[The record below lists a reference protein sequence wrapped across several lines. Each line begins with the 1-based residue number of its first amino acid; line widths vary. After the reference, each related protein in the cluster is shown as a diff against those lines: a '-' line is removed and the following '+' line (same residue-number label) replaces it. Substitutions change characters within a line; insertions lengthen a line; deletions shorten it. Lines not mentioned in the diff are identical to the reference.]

1 MFYCLAPY
9 GLNISFRSVKDLKE
23 WHLSFADHPILFF
36 HWKHLW
42 FVCFSTS
49 CTCSSFH
56 RFTWFNHN
64 LEWIDTHGVLAHLVT
79 MICTSHLNVV
89 QKAGWWGLLG
99 RRPLLLWAVFLCSVE
114 MAYWLSSAAHSPLLQ
129 WPTIVLL
136 TILINLLNGLIV
148 CVKYVGLMIDRAWIS
163 WMFSVILCLLK
174 LLLFM
179 SPTKTLLI
187 VVILACLGL
196 AALAFQLTKGVGDS
210 EPSTELQEAMPALQ

>member
-1 MFYCLAPY
+1 MAWIYPSDQWRIWRNGICLSPITRYCFFTE
-9 GLNISFRSVKDLKE
+9 NICGSFVFQL
-23 WHLSFADHPILFF
+23 
-36 HWKHLW
+36 
-42 FVCFSTS
+42 
-49 CTCSSFH
+49 
-56 RFTWFNHN
+56 
-64 LEWIDTHGVLAHLVT
+64 LAHVLHFIALHDLTTILSESILTVCWRILSLWSAHHISMWCKRPGDGDCLVEGRS
-79 MICTSHLNVV
+79 CFGRFFCV
-89 QKAGWWGLLG
+89 QLRWLIGFPRLLTT
-99 RRPLLLWAVFLCSVE
+99 P
-114 MAYWLSSAAHSPLLQ
+114 YLLQ

>member
-1 MFYCLAPY
+1 MAFV
-9 GLNISFRSVKDLKE
+9 FRRSPDTV
-23 WHLSFADHPILFF
+23 F
-36 HWKHLW
+36 HGKHWW
-42 FVCFSTS
+42 FVYFLTS
-49 CTCSSFH
+49 CAWFSFH
-56 RFTWFNHN
+56 CFTWFNHN
-64 LEWIDTHGVLAHLVT
+64 LEWIDTHGVLEHLVT

-99 RRPLLLWAVFLCSVE
+99 RRPLLLWAVFLCLVE
-114 MAYWLSSAAHSPLLQ
+114 MAYWLSLAAHYPLLQ

-136 TILINLLNGLIV
+136 MILSNLLNVLIV
-148 CVKYVGLMIDRAWIS
+148 CLKYGGLMIYRAWIS
-163 WMFSVILCLLK
+163 WMFIVILCLLK